1 LKAYKYKTG
10 DLILVRH
17 KSMAAGVCLVLGAK
31 KRISCY
37 EVKVYS
43 RGKVFTI
50 VDDGNF
56 YITSLISEANNEKR
70 TSR

>member
-1 LKAYKYKTG
+1 
-10 DLILVRH
+10 
-17 KSMAAGVCLVLGAK
+17 MAAGVCLVLGAK